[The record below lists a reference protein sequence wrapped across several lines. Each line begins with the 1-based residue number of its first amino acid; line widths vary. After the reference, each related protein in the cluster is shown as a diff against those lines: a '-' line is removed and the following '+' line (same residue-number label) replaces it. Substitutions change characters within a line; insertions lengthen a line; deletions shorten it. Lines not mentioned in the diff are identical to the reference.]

1 MLPYVFGVAFLLFFG
16 FLDGLFWG
24 AALIKVPLGG
34 WVPLALGGSL

>member
-24 AALIKVPLGG
+24 AALTKVPLGG
-34 WVPLALGGSL
+34 WFPLALGGSL